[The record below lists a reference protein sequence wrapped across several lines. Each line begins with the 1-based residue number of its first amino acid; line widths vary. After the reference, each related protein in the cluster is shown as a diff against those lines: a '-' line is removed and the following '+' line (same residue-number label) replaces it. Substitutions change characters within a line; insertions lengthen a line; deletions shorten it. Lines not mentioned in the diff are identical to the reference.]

1 MNFEDNLKEKPS
13 MKLQL
18 LNNKKEKYQE
28 EIFDVFV
35 EEVKKIARIFHGN
48 EQVDSVEISFNED
61 DKGNVFF
68 SDIDGIKIKG
78 KNNGENVSLPIT
90 DLPSTD
96 QDYIFNVTNILDFF
110 VKNYPVDSDDKVIIT
125 QLGVECNLK
134 QLTKNKNK
142 LKT

>member
-28 EIFDVFV
+28 EVFDVFL

-48 EQVDSVEISFNED
+48 EHVDSVEISFNED

-68 SDIDGIKIKG
+68 SDTDGLKIKG
-78 KNNGENVSLPIT
+78 ESDGKNVDLPIT
-90 DLPSTD
+90 VLPTSD
-96 QDYIFNVTNILDFF
+96 QDYILNVTNILDFF

-134 QLTKNKNK
+134 HLTKNKNK
-142 LKT
+142 MKV